1 MVNSMLAEYLLLAA
15 SIVGGYLVGAIP
27 SGLLISR
34 MMGRDPLKEGSGKTG
49 ATNTLRT
56 SGPIA
61 GIAVV
66 VLDVA
71 KGVFVVWAARSIA
84 WPNDVWTGLAVGA
97 AAGAAIIGH
106 NWSVWVRL
114 IAGKWGGGRGILTAL
129 GAVVTISPVVALAA
143 FLVGVVVMAL
153 TRYMAWGAIAGAV
166 GAIVTL
172 VVLGVTGGLS
182 AWLVPGVIVW
192 CLLVVLGF
200 HDNIERLLKGTEPKL
215 GT

>member
-1 MVNSMLAEYLLLAA
+1 MVNSTLTEYLLLAA

-34 MMGRDPLKEGSGKTG
+34 MIGRDPLKEGSGKTG

-56 SGPIA
+56 SGPVA
-61 GIAVV
+61 GIAVAA
-66 VLDVA
+66 LDIA
-71 KGVFVVWAARSIA
+71 KGVLVVWAVRSIA
-84 WPNDVWTGLAVGA
+84 WPDDIWAGLAVGA
-97 AAGAAIIGH
+97 AGAAAIIGH

-129 GAVVTISPVVALAA
+129 GAVVTISLLVALGA
-143 FLVGVVVMAL
+143 FLSGVVVMAL
-153 TRYMAWGAIAGAV
+153 TRYMACGAIAGAV

-182 AWLVPGVIVW
+182 VWLAPGAIVW

-200 HDNIERLLKGTEPKL
+200 HDNIDRLLKGTEPKL

>member
-1 MVNSMLAEYLLLAA
+1 MVTSTIALYLLLAA

-34 MMGRDPLKEGSGKTG
+34 MIGRDPLTEGSGKTG

-56 SGPIA
+56 SGPAA
-61 GIAVV
+61 GIAVA

-71 KGVFVVWAARSIA
+71 KGVLVVWAVRTIA
-84 WPNDVWTGLAVGA
+84 WPDDVWAGLAVGA
-97 AAGAAIIGH
+97 AAAAAITGH

-143 FLVGVVVMAL
+143 FLLGVVVLAL
-153 TRYMAWGAIAGAV
+153 TRYMAWGAIAGAI
-166 GAIVTL
+166 GAIFTL
-172 VVLGVTGGLS
+172 VVLGVTGWLS
-182 AWLVPGVIVW
+182 AWLVPGAILW

-200 HDNIERLLKGTEPKL
+200 HDNIRRILKGTEPKL

>member
-1 MVNSMLAEYLLLAA
+1 MVNSILVQYLLLAA

-34 MMGRDPLKEGSGKTG
+34 MIGRDPLTEGSGKTG

-56 SGPIA
+56 SGPAA
-61 GIAVV
+61 GIAVAA
-66 VLDVA
+66 LDIA
-71 KGVFVVWAARSIA
+71 KGALVVWAVRSIA
-84 WPNDVWTGLAVGA
+84 WPDDAWAGLAVGA
-97 AAGAAIIGH
+97 AAAAAIIGH

-129 GAVVTISPVVALAA
+129 GAVVTISPLVALVA
-143 FLVGVVVMAL
+143 FLLGVVVLAL
-153 TRYMAWGAIAGAV
+153 TRYMAWGAIAGAI
-166 GAIVTL
+166 GAIFTL

-182 AWLVPGVIVW
+182 TWLVPGAILW

-200 HDNIERLLKGTEPKL
+200 HDNIRRLLKGTEPKL

>member
-1 MVNSMLAEYLLLAA
+1 MVNSTLAEYLLLAA

-56 SGPIA
+56 SGPVA
-61 GIAVV
+61 GIAVAA
-66 VLDVA
+66 LDIA
-71 KGVFVVWAARSIA
+71 KGVLVVWTVRSMA
-84 WPNDVWTGLAVGA
+84 WPDDLWTGLAVGA
-97 AAGAAIIGH
+97 AAAAAIIGH

-143 FLVGVVVMAL
+143 IIVGVIVMAL
-153 TRYMAWGAIAGAV
+153 TRYMAWGAIAGAI
-166 GAIVTL
+166 GAIVSL
-172 VVLGVTGGLS
+172 IVLGATGGIS
-182 AWLVPGVIVW
+182 AWLVPGAILW

-200 HDNIERLLKGTEPKL
+200 HDNIRRLLKGTEPKF

>member
-1 MVNSMLAEYLLLAA
+1 MVNSMLAQYLLLAA
-15 SIVGGYLVGAIP
+15 SVVGGYLVGAIP

-56 SGPIA
+56 SGPGA
-61 GIAVV
+61 GIAVAA
-66 VLDVA
+66 LDIA
-71 KGVFVVWAARSIA
+71 KGALVVWAVRSVV
-84 WPNDVWTGLAVGA
+84 WPDDVWAGLAVGA
-97 AAGAAIIGH
+97 AAAAAIIGH

-114 IAGKWGGGRGILTAL
+114 LAGKWGGGRGILTAL

-143 FLVGVVVMAL
+143 FLAGVVVMAL
-153 TRYMAWGAIAGAV
+153 TRYMAWGAIAGAI
-166 GAIVTL
+166 GAITTL
-172 VVLGVTGGLS
+172 LVLGTMGGLS
-182 AWLVPGVIVW
+182 AWLVPGAILW

-200 HDNIERLLKGTEPKL
+200 HDNIGRLLKGTEPKL